1 MLGSVDLGFSGDVV
15 EFYHRYRHGYPAAV
29 IDVLVDAFQ
38 LSLQDVV
45 VDLGCGTGQLTLPL
59 AEKVRGVVG
68 VDPEPDM
75 LRRARE
81 AADDA
86 DVSNVAWL
94 LGTDTDLPAV
104 SRVIGDGSIG
114 AVTVGQALHWMQH
127 DQLFISAASLVRAGG
142 GVAVVTNGAPL
153 WLQDS
158 DWSRALR
165 EWLERWLDETLT
177 FACGTDEPSQRRY
190 HEAMTRAGFDVLS
203 TSVDYEVE
211 LSLDQ
216 IVGGILSAMPVDRL
230 PAPDARPGFAQ
241 QIGEALGPHRSFSEQ
256 VRVAILAG
264 RLR

>member
-1 MLGSVDLGFSGDVV
+1 VELGFSGEVV
-15 EFYHRYRHGYPAAV
+15 EFYHRYRHSYPAAV
-29 IDVLVDAFQ
+29 IDILVDAFQ
-38 LSLQDVV
+38 LNPQDLV
-45 VDLGCGTGQLTLPL
+45 VDLGCGTGQLTLPI

-75 LRRARE
+75 LRRARK

-86 DVSNVAWL
+86 NVSNVTWM
-94 LGTDTDLPAV
+94 LGADTDLPAV
-104 SRVIGDGSIG
+104 GRVIGDSSIG

-127 DQLFISAASLVRAGG
+127 DQLFRSALSLVRADG

-165 EWLERWLDETLT
+165 DWLERWLGEKLT

-190 HEAMTRAGFDVLS
+190 HQAMTQAGFDVRS

-211 LSLDQ
+211 LTFDQ
-216 IVGGILSAMPVDRL
+216 IVGGILSALPVNRL
-230 PAPDARPGFAQ
+230 PASDARPGFAQ
-241 QIGEALGPHRSFSEQ
+241 EVSGALGPHRCFSEQ